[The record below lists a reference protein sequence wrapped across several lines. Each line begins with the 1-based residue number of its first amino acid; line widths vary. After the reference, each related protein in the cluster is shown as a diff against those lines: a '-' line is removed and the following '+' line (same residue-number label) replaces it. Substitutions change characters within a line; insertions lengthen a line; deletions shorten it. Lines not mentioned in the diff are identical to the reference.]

1 MRLVIKYDVGD
12 GYTWWC
18 DVVLPV
24 EYESAEQFYVDF
36 EDAARKAYMAKV
48 YAFVVADREFETGY
62 FFDRGTYRP
71 PKILTVDEWF
81 QQA

>member
-24 EYESAEQFYVDF
+24 EYESAEQLYVDF
-36 EDAARKAYMAKV
+36 EAAARAAYAANV
-48 YAFVVADREFETGY
+48 YAFVVANREFHTDY
-62 FFDRGTYRP
+62 FFDRGTYLLP
-71 PKILTVDEWF
+71 EILTVDEWF